1 MSVTVTYVQI
11 GFSEYATNFVDSR
24 VDGDLLLQL
33 TEENLRDDIG
43 ITNGIKRRR

>member
-1 MSVTVTYVQI
+1 MNYLYFQI
-11 GFSEYATNFVDSR
+11 GFVEYANNFIESR

-43 ITNGIKRRR
+43 ILNGIRRRR